1 MNEPSL
7 RTSAL
12 IGGLTSIP
20 TMAILYLG
28 NQIAN
33 LAFLPFDM
41 FDLMA
46 RILPGAIITAGIDSI
61 VSLISLL
68 NLTNTSNSAKIIE
81 QLLALFMF
89 LLFGALMGVI
99 IALLI
104 HRTGDEQ
111 QAHMAIRQSI
121 IGGLL
126 GYLLF
131 MIIVVMLGNSTRL
144 IFDVLWIAI
153 VIIGWGAIIGL
164 SIDKTTRQSAT
175 ETDGQ
180 TDSESRRVFIRRL
193 GAGSVGIAIAAFG
206 LGRVFGSTREFE
218 GASELLSEAVAT
230 KENNQPLSD
239 SGSPAQES
247 ASPPAEDLDI
257 SPAPGTRPELTP
269 TEDFYRIDINT
280 FPPNIEQDR
289 WVLEIDGLFD
299 NPRDLTLEELMNFP
313 PVTQSITLSCISN
326 RIGGDLIGTSNWTGL
341 RLREL
346 LAELGVRP
354 EARSLVV
361 EARDGFYE
369 TVTMTDM
376 LDQRTLLVYG
386 MNGETLPRK
395 HGYPLRIYIPNRYG
409 MKQPKWITKMT
420 AVEDEPEGYWVV
432 RGWSKEA
439 RPQIISVI
447 DNVATDQLTEDN
459 RVPVGGIAWA
469 GDRGITKVEIQLDYG
484 DWLEATLLDPPLSP
498 LTWVLWRYDLPPEE
512 GRHLVRVR
520 ATDGDGALQVEKE
533 SGVRPDGA
541 TGYHEFNFR
550 M

>member
-1 MNEPSL
+1 
-7 RTSAL
+7 
-12 IGGLTSIP
+12 
-20 TMAILYLG
+20 MAILYLG
-28 NQIAN
+28 NQLAN
-33 LAFLPFDM
+33 LAFLPFNM
-41 FDLMA
+41 FDWMA
-46 RILPGAIITAGIDSI
+46 RILPGAIITAGIDVI
-61 VSLISLL
+61 VSLIALL

-81 QLLALFMF
+81 QLLALFIF
-89 LLFGALMGVI
+89 LLFGALMGLI

-104 HRTGDEQ
+104 RRSGDELRTN
-111 QAHMAIRQSI
+111 MALRHGIS
-121 IGGLL
+121 GGLL

-131 MIIVVMLGNSTRL
+131 MIIVVMLGNSSRL
-144 IFDVLWIAI
+144 IFDVLWLAI
-153 VIIGWGAIIGL
+153 VFIAWGVIIGL
-164 SIDKTTRQSAT
+164 SIERTTRQSAT
-175 ETDGQ
+175 ESDGQ
-180 TDSESRRVFIRRL
+180 TISEARRVFISRL
-193 GAGSVGIAIAAFG
+193 GVGSVGIAIAALG
-206 LGRVFGSTREFE
+206 LGRAIGSTSEFGE
-218 GASELLSEAVAT
+218 ASQSLSEAPTTNDNSQLPAD
-230 KENNQPLSD
+230 PAL
-239 SGSPAQES
+239 PAQES
-247 ASPPAEDLDI
+247 TSPQAEDLGI

-269 TEDFYRIDINT
+269 NEDFYRIDINT

-299 NPRDLTLEELMNFP
+299 HPRELTLEGLMNFP
-313 PVTQSITLSCISN
+313 SVTQTITLSCISN

-346 LAELGVRP
+346 LADLGVRP

-369 TVTMTDM
+369 TVTLTDM

-420 AVEDEPEGYWVV
+420 AVEDEPEGYWVA

-439 RPQIISVI
+439 RPQIISVV
-447 DNVATDQLTEDN
+447 DSVATDQLTEDN
-459 RVPVGGIAWA
+459 RIPVGGIAWA
-469 GDRGITKVEIQLDYG
+469 GDRGITKVEIQVDYG
-484 DWLEATLLDPPLSP
+484 DWLEATLLDPPLGP

-512 GRHLVRVR
+512 GRHLIRVR
-520 ATDGDGALQVEKE
+520 ATDGDGKLQVEEE